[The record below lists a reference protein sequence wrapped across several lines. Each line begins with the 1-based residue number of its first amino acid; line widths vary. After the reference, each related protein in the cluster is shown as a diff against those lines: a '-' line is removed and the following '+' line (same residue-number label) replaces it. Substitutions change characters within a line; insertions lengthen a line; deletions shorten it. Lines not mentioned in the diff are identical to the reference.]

1 MVGGYKHR
9 VAVTGGSVKDLCKAS
24 SLDEIHEAV
33 DVVIG
38 VQQDVVNGPLWHV
51 QDFIDKIENTI
62 GSLQLGYYDFGL
74 VKISTLQKQN
84 KKNVY
89 TRTNKAISFL
99 VVVIIAKLT

>member
-38 VQQDVVNGPLWHV
+38 VQQDVVNGPFWHV

-74 VKISTLQKQN
+74 VKISTLQKR